1 MRVFERFLVVTLFL
15 GWLGVPAAVAAD
27 QSGRATLSDEQ
38 IKAKVEHKLSQ
49 LDLDSSNLTV
59 GVRNRVVMLS
69 GTVPSA
75 WLKQRAIDKARKADD
90 VTSVVSE
97 LSVMKAESDDVVANE
112 VAERVRR
119 YAFYSIYD
127 DIDGRVNNGLVTLTG
142 KVTAPYKASDIAGLV
157 AKVAGVREVDNQI
170 ETLPVSTFDDQLRF
184 AIGRR
189 IYRDSLFSNYA
200 IQVNPPIHIVVDRGH
215 VTLTGAVNS
224 EVERRTAESDRALGV
239 RRVQRDQQAAAGF
252 GDELESIAWLACSSN
267 TARRLGSSRP
277 PRFLSG
283 ASPR

>member
-1 MRVFERFLVVTLFL
+1 MRAFERFFVAMLFL
-15 GWLGVPAAVAAD
+15 GGWLSVPAVGFAD
-27 QSGRATLSDEQ
+27 QSGRATLTDEQ
-38 IKAKVEHKLSQ
+38 IKAKVEDKLSQ

-59 GVRNRVVMLS
+59 GVRNRVVLLS
-69 GTVPSA
+69 GTVPSL
-75 WLKQRAIDKARKADD
+75 WFKQKAIDKARKTDD

-112 VAERVRR
+112 VAARVRR
-119 YAFYSIYD
+119 YAFYTIYD
-127 DIDGRVNNGLVTLTG
+127 DIDGRVDAGLVTLTG
-142 KVTAPYKASDIAGLV
+142 KVTAPHKASDIADLV
-157 AKVAGVREVDNQI
+157 AKVAGVREVDNRI

-224 EVERRTAESDRALGV
+224 EVERRMAEVIARSAFGV
-239 RRVQRDQQAAAGF
+239 FSVT
-252 GDELESIAWLACSSN
+252 N
-267 TARRLGSSRP
+267 RLRLDSEISSSR
-277 PRFLSG
+277 
-283 ASPR
+283 